1 MLAWETISSLQS
13 LPLPFSELFR
23 AFETAQNT
31 AFLVI
36 LSHWAPPLSVSFL
49 WAPQQP
55 SDQLEFLR
63 NVCAWPYT
71 AACSSAFLLWLPK
84 SNLYR
89 LLTLVL
95 WIFFFLVIS
104 VSIHHLYCFFLFF
117 IVYFCKWDFSPYNF
131 WLYSF
136 LREVF
141 SYVFPDDPAP
151 SGLRKVNQTSFA
163 LIAIVVGLVI
173 SSWPDGPGVLS
184 CSLLRR
190 THPTPTLLEPLDTG
204 YKAYD
209 LSLQLFFGLEMP
221 FVKCLCSIW
230 IRSPAMR
237 PNSII
242 VLNFNLVLPAQV
254 GSGGVCVRP
263 HACTCVHYA
272 CSRVG
277 FSIA

>member
-95 WIFFFLVIS
+95 WIFFFFSDFCSNPSPLLFLS
-104 VSIHHLYCFFLFF
+104 VLHCLLLQVGFF
-117 IVYFCKWDFSPYNF
+117 
-131 WLYSF
+131 
-136 LREVF
+136 
-141 SYVFPDDPAP
+141 
-151 SGLRKVNQTSFA
+151 
-163 LIAIVVGLVI
+163 
-173 SSWPDGPGVLS
+173 
-184 CSLLRR
+184 
-190 THPTPTLLEPLDTG
+190 
-204 YKAYD
+204 
-209 LSLQLFFGLEMP
+209 SLQLLTLFFPARSFLI
-221 FVKCLCSIW
+221 CLSRWPRPIW
-230 IRSPAMR
+230 LTQGKPDFLCFDCYCCRAGHFLLTWWTWCTFMLSPQENTSHTHLAGALGHWIQGIRSLSPVVFWFRDAFCQM
-237 PNSII
+237 S
-242 VLNFNLVLPAQV
+242 VFYLD
-254 GSGGVCVRP
+254 
-263 HACTCVHYA
+263 
-272 CSRVG
+272 
-277 FSIA
+277 

>member
-71 AACSSAFLLWLPK
+71 AVCSSAFLLWLPK

-95 WIFFFLVIS
+95 WIFFLKW
-104 VSIHHLYCFFLFF
+104 FLFQSITFTVSFCSSLFTSASGIFLLTTFDF
-117 IVYFCKWDFSPYNF
+117 I
-131 WLYSF
+131 
-136 LREVF
+136 
-141 SYVFPDDPAP
+141 
-151 SGLRKVNQTSFA
+151 
-163 LIAIVVGLVI
+163 
-173 SSWPDGPGVLS
+173 LS
-184 CSLLRR
+184 CEKFSHMSFQMTQPHL
-190 THPTPTLLEPLDTG
+190 
-204 YKAYD
+204 AYA
-209 LSLQLFFGLEMP
+209 
-221 FVKCLCSIW
+221 
-230 IRSPAMR
+230 R
-237 PNSII
+237 
-242 VLNFNLVLPAQV
+242 
-254 GSGGVCVRP
+254 
-263 HACTCVHYA
+263 
-272 CSRVG
+272 
-277 FSIA
+277 